1 MTRGGPRSGRVRRM
15 GLSVPPVLVVALC
28 LPLFPASPA
37 TAEGFPNNVALHII
51 PREVLFFSAQAGLWT
66 SIRLDAGERI
76 LQRGADTNVAAVITN
91 QRAIGFSAVLNL
103 THEIRL
109 PDDETLESFKVEG
122 NVATALTRR
131 RALGFSAATGKWSAV
146 ERFQPGR

>member
-1 MTRGGPRSGRVRRM
+1 
-15 GLSVPPVLVVALC
+15 VALC
-28 LPLFPASPA
+28 LSLFPAPPA
-37 TAEGFPNNVALHII
+37 RAEGWPNNVALHIA
-51 PREVLFFSAQAGLWT
+51 PREVLFFTAQAGVWT
-66 SIRLDAGERI
+66 SVRLDAGERI

-131 RALGFSAATGKWSAV
+131 RALGFSALTGKWADID
-146 ERFQPGR
+146 RFQPGR

>member
-1 MTRGGPRSGRVRRM
+1 MSRHLAS
-15 GLSVPPVLVVALC
+15 PVLAFAL
-28 LPLFPASPA
+28 LLGGFGPSPA
-37 TAEGFPNNVALHII
+37 LADGVQNNVALHII
-51 PREVLFFSAQAGLWT
+51 PREVLFFSAQAGVWT
-66 SIRLDAGERI
+66 SVRLDAGERI

-91 QRAIGFSAVLNL
+91 QRAIGFSALLSL

-131 RALGFSAATGKWSAV
+131 RALGFSAVTGKWADV